1 MKELFETISAH
12 HRIAIVLAAYL
23 FIMLLLVC
31 ITIIEVFK
39 TKK

>member
-12 HRIAIVLAAYL
+12 HRIAAALAAYL

-31 ITIIEVFK
+31 ITIIEAIK
-39 TKK
+39 AKK